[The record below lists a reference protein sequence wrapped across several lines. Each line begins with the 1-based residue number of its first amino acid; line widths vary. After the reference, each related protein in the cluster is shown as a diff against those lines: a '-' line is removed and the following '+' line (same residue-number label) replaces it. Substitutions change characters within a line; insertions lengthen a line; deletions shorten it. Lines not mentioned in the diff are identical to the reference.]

1 MRLLCSGNDDAGG
14 LEEMD
19 AKDTRAAAEAMACI
33 SSSSSSS
40 SIITI
45 TITVTVVMLA
55 VSSSCHH
62 HRGFRAGPVAVAFC
76 ARYDAWA
83 MR

>member
-33 SSSSSSS
+33 SSSS
-40 SIITI
+40 IITI
-45 TITVTVVMLA
+45 TITVTIVMLA